1 MLRNYFFINM
11 CLVIFIGFLGYELY
25 HVSAYTVEIPV
36 MSEINDIKKDII
48 KTKDKQ
54 AAFNEASFQV
64 ISQMD
69 LFRPSRKPPVFK
81 VEKKVKEIQKKNIPK
96 LFGTIIFGDIKTAI
110 LEDPE
115 SKTTKSYKL
124 NESVSGFTVAEILE
138 DKVVLLSGSE
148 KVEVRLRDEK
158 GIKTKRK
165 SSYKSKSRRK
175 IRKSSRK
182 PRSKPKP
189 RRLPRSRSSKST
201 ALTPSTHDG
210 MPEEIKRAINDIPP
224 SPGKY

>member
-96 LFGTIIFGDIKTAI
+96 LFGTIILGNIKSAI

-124 NESVSGFTVAEILE
+124 NESVSGFTVVEILE

-165 SSYKSKSRRK
+165 SSFKSKSRRQN
-175 IRKSSRK
+175 RKSIRK

-189 RRLPRSRSSKST
+189 RRLPRSHSSRSK
-201 ALTPSTHDG
+201 TPGPNPEVG
-210 MPEEIKRAINDIPP
+210 MPEEIKKVINENH
-224 SPGKY
+224 PGPGEY